1 MDANTKRINHIK
13 VKNTI
18 SNLEKNNIK
27 AVYVETKEE
36 ALTLFKT
43 MVPEGSY
50 TATGGSMTLRDVG
63 IMDYLTTNT
72 DYHKEYKDA
81 YDASYYVLSA
91 NAITEKGEI
100 FQVDG
105 RSNRVSAM
113 LFGPENVIVVA
124 GINKLVPTLRE
135 AAIRLKNI
143 AAPMNATRL
152 CMDTPCTKLGHCI
165 SPSVDNDSLFA
176 TGCLSEGCICCNSVV
191 FRYQRVTDRIK
202 VIIVGE
208 DLGY

>member
-63 IMDYLTTNT
+63 GFWKCHLYRFHQQEQTYWRL
-72 DYHKEYKDA
+72 
-81 YDASYYVLSA
+81 L
-91 NAITEKGEI
+91 
-100 FQVDG
+100 
-105 RSNRVSAM
+105 
-113 LFGPENVIVVA
+113 
-124 GINKLVPTLRE
+124 LV
-135 AAIRLKNI
+135 
-143 AAPMNATRL
+143 
-152 CMDTPCTKLGHCI
+152 
-165 SPSVDNDSLFA
+165 
-176 TGCLSEGCICCNSVV
+176 
-191 FRYQRVTDRIK
+191 
-202 VIIVGE
+202 
-208 DLGY
+208 